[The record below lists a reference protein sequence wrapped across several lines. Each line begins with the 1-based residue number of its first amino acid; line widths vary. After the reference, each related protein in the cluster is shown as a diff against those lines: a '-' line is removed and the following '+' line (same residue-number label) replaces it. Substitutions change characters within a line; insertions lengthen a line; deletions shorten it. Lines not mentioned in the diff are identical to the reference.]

1 MTQLSVP
8 SAQAITA
15 GGGPM
20 ETGTGDP
27 FGLMWAG

>member
-20 ETGTGDP
+20 ETGTGDQ
-27 FGLMWAG
+27 FGLVCAG